1 MSTPN
6 SSVITYFSYILL
18 ASLFIY
24 FDFTYEA
31 FSKPKIFY
39 NSTVLTSK
47 YTIKKY
53 ITEPLREIP
62 SSFRSKSKL
71 KKENKELKEKLN
83 KEYISNFIIS
93 NNEQFFLNEDQLKNF
108 VDSKFDYNKAVFSK
122 LVNFDTYSYFC
133 CDNHDMAIRAISKP
147 DQNLLQRPVISS
159 GGLLGQVIS
168 DSNGIQEVMLISS
181 TDHYIPIKSK
191 DFYCNARG
199 SGKPMIISCTYNKFI
214 WDSPLKIGQDIYSS
228 GLGGVYPKGIFL
240 GQVIEILEKNDS
252 HNEVRFKLTTNPLE
266 YNFFAIL
273 ISQ

>member
-1 MSTPN
+1 M
-6 SSVITYFSYILL
+6 LL

-24 FDFTYEA
+24 FDFTSEA

-47 YTIKKY
+47 FAIKNY

-62 SSFRSKSKL
+62 SSFISKSEL

-93 NNEQFFLNEDQLKNF
+93 NNEQFFLKEDKLKNF
-108 VDSKFDYNKAVFSK
+108 VDSKFNDNKAIFSK

-133 CDNHDMAIRAISKP
+133 CDNHKMAIRSISIP
-147 DQNLLQRPVISS
+147 EQNLLQRPVISS

-199 SGKPMIISCTYNKFI
+199 SGKPMIISCSYNKFI
-214 WDSPLKIGQDIYSS
+214 WDNPLKIGQNIYSS
-228 GLGGVYPKGIFL
+228 GLGGVYPRGVFL
-240 GQVIEILEKNDS
+240 GEVIEIQEKNDS
-252 HNEVRFKLTTNPLE
+252 YNEVKFKLTNNPLD